1 MNILMALSQLEVTGA
16 EVYAITLSNELI
28 KRKNKVFIVSDTLT
42 KKTPA
47 EYFEIQF
54 NKRSLF
60 QRLGHVRK
68 LLKIIKEN
76 DIQVVHAH
84 SRASAWSSALAC
96 KIAGIPLITTT
107 HGKQPVHLSRKLIKC
122 FGDYGIAVCEN
133 IKHQLITE
141 LGVDNSKIE
150 VLRNPVD
157 CNEYLF
163 QAEEKEDE
171 RIVVSIIG
179 RLSGPKGDVCY
190 DILDEISDRKDLVI
204 RVIGGKVVPKR
215 FEKFK
220 NKVEFMG
227 YINNVYEEICKSSIV
242 IGAGRVAVEAILS
255 GKPVIAV
262 GENEYLG
269 SIGTSNIDYGL
280 KSNFG
285 DINLNENLDS
295 KVEIRGI
302 SQDINNA
309 IKKSHGNLLE
319 LRKKVEKNFS
329 LEKIVD
335 RIEEIYSKQY
345 VLKNKYEIPI
355 IMYHRVIKGNDEE
368 KGVHGTYIEEKI
380 FRQHMEYL
388 KDKGYETVTF
398 EDLKD
403 NNYKKRF
410 DKDKKLIILTF
421 DDGYKDNY
429 EIAFPIL
436 KEFGFKAVIY
446 LLGNLK
452 YNKWDAENNF
462 NPEKVFH
469 LMSDEEILEMQD
481 YGIEFGGHS
490 MTHSKMGN
498 LNPEIAKKEIIDSK
512 EILEKKLGKKLTSF
526 AYPYGHRSKLVRK
539 FVKEAG
545 YEFAVT
551 TDNGDVSFQE
561 DLFDIRRIAI
571 FPTNGKFSF
580 KRKVTGKYNFIKIK
594 REEKHMNK

>member
-16 EVYAITLSNELI
+16 EVYAVTLSNELI
-28 KRKNKVFIVSDTLT
+28 KRGNKVFVVSDTLT
-42 KKTPA
+42 KKTKA
-47 EYFEIQF
+47 EYFKIEF

-60 QRLGHVRK
+60 QRVKHIIK
-68 LLKIIKEN
+68 LLKIIKKN

-84 SRASAWSSALAC
+84 SRASAWSAFLAC
-96 KIAGIPLITTT
+96 KIARIPLITTT
-107 HGKQPVHLSRKLIKC
+107 HGKQPIHLSRKLIKC
-122 FGDYGIAVCEN
+122 FGDYGVAVCEN
-133 IKHQLITE
+133 VQHQLITE

-163 QAEEKEDE
+163 ETEVKDKGK
-171 RIVVSIIG
+171 IIVSIIG

-190 DILDEISDRKDLVI
+190 DILEEISSRKDLVI
-204 RVIGGKVVPKR
+204 RVIGGKIVPKR

-220 NKVEFMG
+220 GKVEFMG
-227 YINNVYEEICKSSIV
+227 YINNVYEEICNSSIV

-269 SIGTSNIDYGL
+269 SIGISNINYGL

-285 DINLNENLDS
+285 DINLNENISS

-309 IKKSHGNLLE
+309 ITKSHGNLLE
-319 LRKKVEKNFS
+319 LRKQIEKNFS

-335 RIEEIYSKQY
+335 RIEKIYSKQY
-345 VLKNKYEIPI
+345 VLKKKYEIPI
-355 IMYHRVIKGNDEE
+355 IMYHRVIRGEEEE
-368 KGVHGTYIEEKI
+368 KGVHGTYIEENI
-380 FRQHMEYL
+380 FRQHMQYL
-388 KDKGYETVTF
+388 KDKGYETITF
-398 EDLKD
+398 EDLSD

-410 DKDKKLIILTF
+410 NKDKKLIILTF

-429 EIAFPIL
+429 KIAFPIL

-446 LLGNLK
+446 LLGELK
-452 YNKWDAENNF
+452 YNKWDVENGF
-462 NPEKVFH
+462 TPEKVFH
-469 LMSDEEILEMQD
+469 LMNDQEILEMQD

-490 MTHSKMGN
+490 MTHSKMGD
-498 LNPEIAKKEIIDSK
+498 LNPKLAKKEIINSK
-512 EILEKKLGKKLTSF
+512 EIIEKRLGKKLTSF
-526 AYPYGHRSKLVRK
+526 AYPYGHRSEIVKN

>member
-16 EVYAITLSNELI
+16 EVYAVTLSNELI
-28 KRKNKVFIVSDTLT
+28 KRGNKVFVVSDTLT
-42 KKTPA
+42 KETKA
-47 EYFEIQF
+47 EYFKVEF

-60 QRLGHVRK
+60 QRANHVIK

-84 SRASAWSSALAC
+84 SRASAWSASLAC
-96 KIAGIPLITTT
+96 KIARIPLITTT

-122 FGDYGIAVCEN
+122 FGDYGITVCEN
-133 IKHQLITE
+133 VQHQLVTE
-141 LGVDNSKIE
+141 LGVDKSKIE

-157 CNEYLF
+157 CREYHF
-163 QAEEKEDE
+163 NPMEESKENV
-171 RIVVSIIG
+171 VVSIIG

-190 DILDEISDRKDLVI
+190 DILEEIYKRNDLKI
-204 RVIGGKVVPKR
+204 RVIGGKTVPKR

-220 NKVEFMG
+220 DKVEFMG
-227 YINNVYEEICKSSIV
+227 YINNVYEEICNSSIV
-242 IGAGRVAVEAILS
+242 IGAGRVAVEGILS
-255 GKPVIAV
+255 GRPVIAV

-269 SIGTSNIDYGL
+269 AIGISNIEYGL

-285 DINLNENLDS
+285 DISITENLS
-295 KVEIRGI
+295 GKVEVRGI

-309 IKKSHGNLLE
+309 IAKSHGSLLE
-319 LRKKVEKNFS
+319 LRNKVERNFS

-335 RIEEIYSKQY
+335 RIEKIYSKQY
-345 VLKNKYEIPI
+345 VLKKRYEIPI
-355 IMYHRVIKGNDEE
+355 VMYHRVIKGEEEE

-380 FRQHMEYL
+380 FRQHMQYL

-398 EDLKD
+398 EDLSND
-403 NNYKKRF
+403 NYKQRF
-410 DKDKKLIILTF
+410 EKGKKLIILTF

-429 EIAFPIL
+429 ELAFPIL

-446 LLGNLK
+446 LLGELK
-452 YNKWDAENNF
+452 YNKWDVENGF
-462 NPEKVFH
+462 TPEKVFH

-490 MTHSKMGN
+490 MTHSKMGD
-498 LNPEIAKKEIIDSK
+498 LNPKIAKKEIIESK

-526 AYPYGHRSKLVRK
+526 AYPYGHRSDVVKR
-539 FVKEAG
+539 FVEEAG

-561 DLFDIRRIAI
+561 NLFDIRRIAI

-580 KRKVTGKYNFIKIK
+580 KRKVAGNYNFIKIK